1 MPYTATLAGP
11 SNFAEILPRLSRTR
25 CRRQSSWP
33 GPPCCSRRSWAS
45 AAGSSC
51 FASARRCSWG
61 LILLFVFGVTL
72 HFLPFTGQVS
82 PGLPAPRV
90 TGFLLLDS
98 LLAGRFDVFWSA
110 CQHLIL
116 PAA

>member
-51 FASARRCSWG
+51 FVLRETVFEPLADMVSIVLLSIPDFLWG

-82 PGLPAPRV
+82 PGLPAPR
-90 TGFLLLDS
+90 
-98 LLAGRFDVFWSA
+98 
-110 CQHLIL
+110 
-116 PAA
+116 